1 MRVTLGKTDKEFSGG
16 LGIMADVGGPSGSS
30 SREGNEQA
38 KALDKMTDLVRLD
51 WVSCRDVPGASMLC
65 GSMYPQPFVGTN
77 LPSCPLAEIHPDPSQ
92 PQVEEREM
100 KKVDQ
105 SKVQAAMAELAQQ
118 EREKQEATRQR
129 CVSRGRVSIARDV
142 IHHRPYSY
150 LNINVVPLV
159 YPFQCRERELAAV
172 KVEASDVELIA
183 AEFEIEK
190 KAAERHLREAGGDV
204 KATLTSLAMQA

>member
-1 MRVTLGKTDKEFSGG
+1 
-16 LGIMADVGGPSGSS
+16 MADVGGPSGSS

-38 KALDKMTDLVRLD
+38 KALDKMTD
-51 WVSCRDVPGASMLC
+51 
-65 GSMYPQPFVGTN
+65 
-77 LPSCPLAEIHPDPSQ
+77 
-92 PQVEEREM
+92 QVEEREM

-129 CVSRGRVSIARDV
+129 
-142 IHHRPYSY
+142 
-150 LNINVVPLV
+150 
-159 YPFQCRERELAAV
+159 ERELAAV
-172 KVEASDVELIA
+172 KVESGDVELIA

-204 KATLTSLAMQA
+204 KAALRSLAMQA